1 MRLIFLYILG
11 FPKTL
16 WVNFKLFPFLKA
28 IKLPIIVSH
37 KTRFQSLSGK
47 VIMDTYKFAT
57 WKIGFGS
64 TPTTNF
70 RSDHPILNIQGLVRL
85 HGKCRMGIGSKI
97 HVHGTLEIGDNFN
110 MTGNSTI
117 VCAKHISMGNHVLIS
132 WNVLMMDTDQHA
144 IMNLDGTIINH
155 DKDIIIESDVWICSG
170 VSILKGVRIAN
181 NIVIGANSLVNKPL
195 LESNAIYV
203 GNPARLAKQGIK
215 WN

>member
-11 FPKTL
+11 FPKTI
-16 WVNFKLFPFLKA
+16 WVNFRLFPFVKA
-28 IKLPIIVSH
+28 IKFPIIVSH

-47 VIMDTYKFAT
+47 VIMDTYKFAN

-70 RSDHPILNIQGLVRL
+70 KRDHPVLNIKGLVHL

-97 HVHGTLEIGDNFN
+97 HVQGTLEIGDNFN

-117 VCAKHISMGNHVLIS
+117 VCAKHISMGAHVLIS
-132 WNVLMMDTDQHA
+132 WGVLIMDTDQHA
-144 IMNLDGTIINH
+144 IMNLDGIIINH
-155 DKDIIIESDVWICSG
+155 DKNITIGSDVWICSD
-170 VSILKGVRIAN
+170 VTILKGVCIAS
-181 NIVIGANSLVNKPL
+181 NIVIGAHSLVNKHLPT
-195 LESNAIYV
+195 SNAVYV
-203 GNPARLAKQGIK
+203 GNPVRLAKQGIK